1 MCPIF
6 YPMTPFFWD
15 VNIRVANMAVCRLDS
30 EALVAKT
37 LWPQMKVPYSRQKGV
52 IYELDSV
59 YYHG

>member
-1 MCPIF
+1 
-6 YPMTPFFWD
+6 MTPFFWD